1 MKKPYT
7 TYEEDLRKTKVVE
20 QFLDRYF
27 YQGKQQRITNRKQQL
42 AGIDVIFDNKK
53 LDEKAAINYIKNQLE
68 TYSFELEFT
77 DKYGVIRDG
86 WLLDSKKENTH
97 YLLIY
102 ITGNPKLENIEDIT
116 QINYILIRKDK
127 IRELMNNIK
136 LKKKLKYFKHKEKT
150 IGLSQDLIYY
160 TYNNVKYKLKLRR
173 SRQLI
178 EKPLNIIIPKSL
190 LIELSEKTGKIP
202 ENIDKQTSKTI
213 FQERMDSETIKAKTD
228 EQKRLSKDRME
239 KIKRNN
245 KILIKNKK
253 HTKKTFLRN
262 E

>member
-1 MKKPYT
+1 MKKPHT

-53 LDEKAAINYIKNQLE
+53 IDEKAAINYIINQLE

-77 DKYGVIRDG
+77 DKYGIVRDG

-97 YLLIY
+97 YLLVY
-102 ITGNPKLENIEDIT
+102 ITGNPKLEKIEDIK

-136 LKKKLKYFKHKEKT
+136 LKKKLKYFKHKEAT
-150 IGLSQDLIYY
+150 IGLSQYLIYY
-160 TYNNVKYKLKLRR
+160 THNNVKYKLKLKR
-173 SRQLI
+173 SRQLF
-178 EKPLNIIIPKSL
+178 EEPLNIIIPKQL

-202 ENIDKQTSKTI
+202 ENIDNSHSKI
-213 FQERMDSETIKAKTD
+213 VFQERMDSETITAKT
-228 EQKRLSKDRME
+228 EKQKNLSKDRLE
-239 KIKRNN
+239 KIKRS
-245 KILIKNKK
+245 NKK
-253 HTKKTFLRN
+253 FNKK
-262 E
+262 

>member
-1 MKKPYT
+1 MKKPHT

-53 LDEKAAINYIKNQLE
+53 IDEKAAINYIINQLE

-77 DKYGVIRDG
+77 DKYGIVRDG
-86 WLLDSKKENTH
+86 WLVDSKKENTH
-97 YLLIY
+97 YLLVY
-102 ITGNPKLENIEDIT
+102 ITGNPKLEKIEDIK

-136 LKKKLKYFKHKEKT
+136 LKKKLKYFKHKEAT

-178 EKPLNIIIPKSL
+178 EKPLNIIIPKPL

-202 ENIDKQTSKTI
+202 ENIDNQTSKAI
-213 FQERMDSETIKAKTD
+213 FQERMDSETITAKTD

-239 KIKRNN
+239 KIKRS
-245 KILIKNKK
+245 NKK
-253 HTKKTFLRN
+253 FNKK
-262 E
+262 